1 MIINNLPIEIQDNI
15 WNLYWMDIFKNNI
28 IVFLKKITS
37 KIDRIIEFTDS
48 YFLPSRKNSE
58 KFDHI
63 FIDFLVASNEILY
76 KIDCD
81 NGLKIF
87 VKNNFK
93 DVKFTLI
100 EKSYI
105 NNDIR
110 ILKKIQYIALFII
123 SRSGQMRYYT
133 YDRFIQLSNKFKN
146 IEL

>member
-1 MIINNLPIEIQDNI
+1 MINKLPIEIQDNI

-28 IVFLKKITS
+28 IIFLKKITS
-37 KIDRIIEFTDS
+37 KIERMIEFTDS
-48 YFLPSRKNSE
+48 YFLPSQKNSE

-76 KIDCD
+76 NIDRD

-87 VKNNFK
+87 IKNNFK
-93 DVKFTLI
+93 DVNFTLI

-105 NNDIR
+105 INDIR
-110 ILKKIQYIALFII
+110 ILKKIQYIALFMI

-133 YDRFIQLSNKFKN
+133 YDRFLQLSNKFKN

>member
-1 MIINNLPIEIQDNI
+1 MINKLPIEIQDKI

-28 IVFLKKITS
+28 IVFLEKIAS
-37 KIDRIIEFTDS
+37 KIERIIEFTDS
-48 YFLPSRKNSE
+48 YFLPSRKESE

-63 FIDFLVASNEILY
+63 FIDFLVASNEIFY
-76 KIDCD
+76 NIDCN

-87 VKNNFK
+87 IKNKFK
-93 DVKFTLI
+93 DVKFVLI

-105 NNDIR
+105 NDDKR
-110 ILKKIQYIALFII
+110 ILKKIQYIALFMI

-133 YDRFIQLSNKFKN
+133 YDRFVKLSNKFRN